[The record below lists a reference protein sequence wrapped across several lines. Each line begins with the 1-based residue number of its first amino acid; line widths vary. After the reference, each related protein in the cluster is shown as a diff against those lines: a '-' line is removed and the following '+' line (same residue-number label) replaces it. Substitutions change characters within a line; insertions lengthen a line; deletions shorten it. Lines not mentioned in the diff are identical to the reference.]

1 MYSFSYLY
9 RQTLRAFIFLAN
21 TGGLLGLFMGFS
33 VVSLIEIFY
42 FMTIRPYCAARMKMK
57 AATVKVKQSRN
68 DGGNK
73 WTVWRKQTAVLSI
86 PTVESTVVFRPN
98 YTFGDRNSKF
108 LE

>member
-1 MYSFSYLY
+1 
-9 RQTLRAFIFLAN
+9 
-21 TGGLLGLFMGFS
+21 MGFS

-57 AATVKVKQSRN
+57 AATTANVKQLRN

-73 WTVWRKQTAVLSI
+73 WAVWRKQSDVSSI
-86 PTVESTVVFRPN
+86 PTVDSMVVFRPN
-98 YTFGDRNSKF
+98 FTFGDRKAKF